1 LSILIILVFAD
12 IACIVDKN
20 YQGFGIVSYLLALII
35 RTAREEGI
43 TGFTGDVVESNTAML
58 KIYEKGPIPAQKTL
72 SDNSVYKIAIP
83 FESH

>member
-43 TGFTGDVVESNTAML
+43 TGFFGDVVKRNTAML
-58 KIYEKGPIPAQKTL
+58 KIYKKEPIAAQKKHFRT
-72 SDNSVYKIAIP
+72 SASIK
-83 FESH
+83 